1 MFQEETPVIQD
12 KPSHNSQTE
21 ISQTKRIEPTSEFS
35 YGKFH
40 RPRSNVTRE
49 IILEH
54 NFQETEHVT
63 VSTDTLILIQKQ
75 LQMITAHLIYM
86 NPIVS
91 EL

>member
-1 MFQEETPVIQD
+1 ML
-12 KPSHNSQTE
+12 
-21 ISQTKRIEPTSEFS
+21 
-35 YGKFH
+35 
-40 RPRSNVTRE
+40 SNVTRE

-91 EL
+91 ELLTGHDERQKCQDEMYLMRRMLLIDI